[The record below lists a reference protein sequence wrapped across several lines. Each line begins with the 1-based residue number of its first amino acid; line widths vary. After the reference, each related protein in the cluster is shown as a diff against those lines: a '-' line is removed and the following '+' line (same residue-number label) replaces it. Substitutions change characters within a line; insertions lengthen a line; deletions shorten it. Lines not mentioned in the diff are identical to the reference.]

1 MFLQA
6 GCLQPNFLTCFE
18 APMSNSKVYRYHSAF
33 TVAFSEDQNFADMK
47 ALFQSTAPDDWDEMK
62 AGHIVKISF
71 GNDRLRAEPWM
82 IRCFRHSN
90 VAEVAE

>member
-18 APMSNSKVYRYHSAF
+18 APMSNSNVFRYHSAYSLIF
-33 TVAFSEDQNFADMK
+33 DEDQNFADMK
-47 ALFQSTAPDDWDEMK
+47 ALFEETDCELWDDMM
-62 AGHIVKISF
+62 AGHMVKISC
-71 GNDRLRAEPWM
+71 GPNLPPEPWM
-82 IRCFRHSN
+82 IRCFRQSN

>member
-18 APMSNSKVYRYHSAF
+18 APMSNSKVFRYHSAF
-33 TVAFSEDQNFADMK
+33 TLAFNENQNFADMK
-47 ALFQSTAPDDWDEMK
+47 ALFESTHADDWDEMM
-62 AGHIVKISF
+62 AGHMVKISF
-71 GNDRLRAEPWM
+71 GNDRLRAEPWL

>member
-18 APMSNSKVYRYHSAF
+18 APMSNSNVFRYHSAYSLIF
-33 TVAFSEDQNFADMK
+33 DEDQNFADMK
-47 ALFQSTAPDDWDEMK
+47 ALFEGADCELWDEMM
-62 AGHIVKISF
+62 AGHMVKISC
-71 GNDRLRAEPWM
+71 GPDLRPEPWM

>member
-18 APMSNSKVYRYHSAF
+18 APMSNSNVFRYHSAHSLIF
-33 TVAFSEDQNFADMK
+33 EEDQNFSDMK
-47 ALFQSTAPDDWDEMK
+47 ALFDETHPDEWDEMM
-62 AGHIVKISF
+62 AGHMVKISF

>member
-6 GCLQPNFLTCFE
+6 GCLRPNFLTCFE
-18 APMSNSKVYRYHSAF
+18 APMSKGDVFRYHSAWSLNF
-33 TVAFSEDQNFADMK
+33 DEDQNFADMK
-47 ALFQSTAPDDWDEMK
+47 ALFEETDCELWDEMM
-62 AGHIVKISF
+62 AGHMVKISC
-71 GNDRLRAEPWM
+71 GPDLRPEPWM